1 MRREERKGGEQDARQ
16 SPAFEKNYSTK
27 VNKYSNKEGV
37 RNNRNRRTEG
47 EIINQYRMN
56 I

>member
-1 MRREERKGGEQDARQ
+1 MGRKERKGGKQNVRQ
-16 SPAFEKNYSTK
+16 SSAFDKDYSTK